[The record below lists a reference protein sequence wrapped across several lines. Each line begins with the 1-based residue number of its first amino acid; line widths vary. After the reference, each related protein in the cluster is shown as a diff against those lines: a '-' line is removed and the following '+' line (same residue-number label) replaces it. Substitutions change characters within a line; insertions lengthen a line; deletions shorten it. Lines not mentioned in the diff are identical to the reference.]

1 MAPNRE
7 NTTPNREETGEAAAS
22 AAGKV
27 LSNPNSPPDAKKA
40 AASALAQTPD
50 KTEKGDKPKK

>member
-7 NTTPNREETGEAAAS
+7 GTTPNREETGEAAAS
-22 AAGKV
+22 AAGRV
-27 LSNPNSPPDAKKA
+27 LGDQNSTPDAKKA